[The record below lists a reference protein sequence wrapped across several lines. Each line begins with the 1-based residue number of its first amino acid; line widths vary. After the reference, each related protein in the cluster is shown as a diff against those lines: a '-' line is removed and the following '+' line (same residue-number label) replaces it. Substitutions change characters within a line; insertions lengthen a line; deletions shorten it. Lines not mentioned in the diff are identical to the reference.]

1 MSEEANYSGDEMQEA
16 AAPTADSGQDVS
28 TEQVTEQPNEQVPLS
43 ALQSERAQRQQ
54 LAEELQMMKEHISL
68 LQSSQQQSQPKRQD
82 PLDGLPDDDIPTMGD
97 IKKLFR
103 EREKQYQASLTE
115 MQMAQRHPDY
125 SEVISKYL
133 PEVIKQNPSFKT
145 KLQETQD
152 YELAYYLAKNSEG
165 YRSAHKKSQ
174 KNADAAKVVQ
184 NSQMAGSLSSMGTTS
199 PINTAKRYRDM
210 SDDDFRREMNKNLGY
225 A

>member
-1 MSEEANYSGDEMQEA
+1 MSEEANYTGDEMQEA

-54 LAEELQMMKEHISL
+54 LAEELQMMKEHVSL
-68 LQSSQQQSQPKRQD
+68 LQSSQQHAQSKRED

-103 EREKQYQASLTE
+103 EREKQYQARLTE
-115 MQMAQRHPDY
+115 MQMSQQNPDY

-152 YELAYYLAKNSEG
+152 YELAYYLAKNSDG
-165 YRSAHKKSQ
+165 YRSAHKRSQ

-210 SDDDFRREMNKNLGY
+210 NDDDFRREMNKNLGY